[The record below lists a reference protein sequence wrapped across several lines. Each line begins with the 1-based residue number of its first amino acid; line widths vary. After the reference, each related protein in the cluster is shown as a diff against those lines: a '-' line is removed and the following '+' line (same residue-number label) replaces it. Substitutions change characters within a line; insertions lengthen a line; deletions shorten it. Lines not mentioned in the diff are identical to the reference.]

1 MQHINDMRMA
11 SAQFLP
17 PDPDGQPNLISPFL
31 FTNVVQHYAGTD
43 VFDLF
48 NASYDRY
55 SIRSEAFARYGSDI
69 FWKKTKRS
77 SSQLIFSILARK
89 HQEII
94 HSVLSTGVL
103 DILSIRADDFINAVN
118 ENATVR
124 LTQQLP
130 WLINL
135 YKLSKYIQLTKISV

>member
-118 ENATVR
+118 ENANVR